1 MERFLES
8 ANTVIEEVNAVQAKI
23 RYHKHILGTDT
34 VMGKEGTNLFK
45 LTKTGLEQLCEKR
58 LQFRTSI

>member
-1 MERFLES
+1 MSNLSNYGNEWKNEDDMERYLES
-8 ANTVIEEVNAVQAKI
+8 ANTETEKVKAVQAQI

-45 LTKTGLEQLCEKR
+45 LT
-58 LQFRTSI
+58 

>member
-45 LTKTGLEQLCEKR
+45 LTKTGLEQL
-58 LQFRTSI
+58 